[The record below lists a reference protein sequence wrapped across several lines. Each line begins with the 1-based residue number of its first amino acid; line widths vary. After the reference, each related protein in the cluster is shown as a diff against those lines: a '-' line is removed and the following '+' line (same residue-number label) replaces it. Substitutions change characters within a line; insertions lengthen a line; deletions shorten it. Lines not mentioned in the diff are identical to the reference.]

1 MHNQGMILPRR
12 AFCVH
17 FREFKRWDPISYYH
31 IDWHCPKEIL
41 VPIGKLLVPR
51 KEKVD
56 RAKNGFADLMPI
68 TIHFDGS
75 IEPRKVDPIKEYTMD
90 LFWAHPKDIVV
101 SKIDL
106 KNGAVG
112 IIYESLRNVVVTGH
126 FAVYKPNEDIIIPEY
141 FTRIIQTDFFKNYL
155 WRNKVG
161 AEGRKEVKLEFFE
174 SILIPVPPLAVQKM
188 IEECWHQENQKYS
201 IKLEEIKQLENQCH
215 ELIQAYLDIK
225 NLPPIKI
232 GKLFLLNLAK
242 AERWSFEY
250 NKRVLSGLAQIQTG
264 KYKAYPLRE
273 LCKGQSGSTP
283 SKNNQSF
290 WEDGKISWVSPK
302 DMKTRHISDS
312 QDHISQNAI
321 EHNASPIVKKG
332 SILFVVRSGILQ
344 RKVPVAMTQVDV
356 SINQDIRSFTP
367 RTDNILPEFLLA
379 YFEAKQDDLLRLV
392 KWSTTVQSI
401 NREELETFPIPLPPR
416 DVQENIAMT
425 VDELHREM
433 ENLEKEA
440 NDILQIAKRKIEE
453 MILGTRPV
461 EYS

>member
-1 MHNQGMILPRR
+1 VNQGMNSSPR

-17 FREFKRWDPISYYH
+17 FHELNRWDPISYYH
-31 IDWHCPKEIL
+31 IDWYWPNEIMA
-41 VPIGKLLVPR
+41 PIGKLLIPR

-56 RAKNGFADLMPI
+56 RAENGFADLMPI

-75 IEPRKVDPIKEYTMD
+75 IEPRKVDPLNEYSME
-90 LFWAHPKDIVV
+90 LFWARPKDIVV

-112 IIYESLRNVVVTGH
+112 IIPESWRNVVVTGH
-126 FAVYKPNEDIIIPEY
+126 FAVYKPNEDFIVPEF
-141 FTRIIQTDFFKNYL
+141 FTKIIQTDFFKDYL

-161 AEGRKEVKLEFFE
+161 AEGRKEVKLDFFE
-174 SILIPVPPLAVQKM
+174 SILIPVPPLTVQKM
-188 IEECWHQENQKYS
+188 IEECWHQMNQEFS
-201 IKLEEIKQLENQCH
+201 IKLEKIQHLGSQCH
-215 ELIQAYLDIK
+215 EQIQEYLDI
-225 NLPPIKI
+225 NIPPPRKI
-232 GKLFLLNLAK
+232 GKLFLLHLSK
-242 AERWSFEY
+242 TERWSFEY

-264 KYKAYPLRE
+264 KYRSYPLGE

-283 SKNNQSF
+283 SKNNPSF
-290 WEDGKISWVSPK
+290 WKDGEIPWVSPK
-302 DMKTRHISDS
+302 DMKTRYISDS
-312 QDHISQNAI
+312 QDHISQNAM
-321 EHNASPIVKKG
+321 EYNASPVVKNG

-367 RTDNILPEFLLA
+367 RTDNILPEYLLA

-401 NREELETFPIPLPPR
+401 NKEELETFPIPLPPK
-416 DVQENIAMT
+416 DIQEKIAMT
-425 VDELHREM
+425 VAELHSKM
-433 ENLEKEA
+433 ENLEKES
-440 NDILQIAKRKIEE
+440 NDIHQNAKHKIEE

-461 EYS
+461 ECS